1 MLDFVVFFVL
11 FVPAMEALRTLKI
24 LKTLKPQQKYLFT
37 GGITALV
44 GSYFIYNGFL
54 GKHK

>member
-1 MLDFVVFFVL
+1 MVFFVL

-24 LKTLKPQQKYLFT
+24 LKSLKPQQKFLFT